1 MEQQMTTTTITST
14 HNPRIQHIRALLN
27 QRSARD
33 KEKAFVIEGVRL
45 CEEALAAGC
54 VPNAIFVSP
63 TLNDRGRELV
73 ETAAGAGTEICEV
86 PEFVMEALSATEN
99 SQGVLMELPQ
109 QMRPLSQDVDFVL
122 IMDQVRDPGNMGT
135 ILRSAAAS
143 GVQAVFLP
151 GGNTDIFAP
160 KVVRAGMGAHF
171 RLCLEQREWPEVIR
185 FCKEENSAS
194 LHLMLAE
201 SGEGI
206 PYWQME
212 MRQPLALVIG
222 GEADGACPEAKLAI
236 DSFVNIPMPGKFE
249 SLNAAVAAGIL
260 LFEVVRQRSNA

>member
-1 MEQQMTTTTITST
+1 MSVITST
-14 HNPRIQHIRALLN
+14 HNSRIQHVRALLT

-33 KEKAFVIEGVRL
+33 EEKCYIVEGVRL
-45 CEEALAAGC
+45 CEEALASGIKPLEVFTSA
-54 VPNAIFVSP
+54 ALSE
-63 TLNDRGRELV
+63 RGTKLAAQSGV
-73 ETAAGAGTEICEV
+73 EVCEI
-86 PEFVMEALSATEN
+86 PEHVMDSLSATEN
-99 SQGVLMELPQ
+99 SQGILMVMPQ
-109 QMRPLSQDVDFVL
+109 QSKPLSQDVDFVL
-122 IMDQVRDPGNMGT
+122 ILDQVRDPGNMGT

-143 GVQAVFLP
+143 GAQAVFLP
-151 GGNTDIFAP
+151 GGNTDVFAP

-171 RLCLEQREWPEVIR
+171 RLCLVQREWPEIIK

-206 PYWQME
+206 PYWKME

-249 SLNAAVAAGIL
+249 SLNAAVAASIL
-260 LFEVVRQRSNA
+260 LFEIVRQRSHE